1 MRLTVCPRS
10 EVSNYLTAPVTHFV
24 SLIDPDEVH
33 STLYPPL
40 SSTHRLQ
47 LIFHDLDDIEMT
59 LPKFARYSAPM
70 EEDVRVLVDFGRT
83 LLPLDD
89 WGLLAH
95 CEAGI
100 SRCSAAAITLL
111 VAAGYPPA
119 IAFGLVRR
127 ACPQM
132 MPNRRILR
140 FADEFLG
147 TDGKLLTMAETY
159 RRKAFLR
166 AGYEDPTSVLAAQNA
181 RALTPH
187 QRMLRKMQ
195 GRWRSLLGMQGGDFC
210 WEGCESAPTLQSGN
224 SVGQQSQNDSNV
236 RVKVSLLHRMV
247 YVMDDDDPLL
257 VTGTLVGDPSKPP
270 PLGTFRVGERI
281 EHMQSSAFGFWTRG
295 DSIISGVS
303 SECPGTGY
311 RYVGFPL
318 DYWVGFYPAYG
329 FHVGSVAEDTL
340 PYGCLRLS
348 ETAARAL
355 FAHVRFGTTVSVAQT
370 QPEDSTL
377 RVRHSYLTHSDDP
390 ASLTEAS
397 PVFM

>member
-1 MRLTVCPRS
+1 L
-10 EVSNYLTAPVTHFV
+10 L
-24 SLIDPDEVH
+24 
-33 STLYPPL
+33 
-40 SSTHRLQ
+40 STHRLQ

-83 LLPLDD
+83 LLHLDD

-132 MPNRRILR
+132 LPNRRIMRL
-140 FADEFLG
+140 ADEFLG
-147 TDGKLLTMAETY
+147 TDGKLHAMAETY

-166 AGYEDPTSVLAAQNA
+166 AGYEDPTSVLVAEHA
-181 RALTPH
+181 RALNPQ

-210 WEGCESAPTLQSGN
+210 WEGCEVPPPFRAGN
-224 SVGQQSQNDSNV
+224 SVGQQPKNDSNV

-247 YVMDDDDPLL
+247 YVMDDNEALL
-257 VTGTLVGDPSKPP
+257 VTGTLVGDPNKPP
-270 PLGTFRVGERI
+270 PMGTFRVNEKV

-348 ETAARAL
+348 EKAARAL
-355 FAHVRFGTTVSVAQT
+355 FAQVRIGTTVSVAET
-370 QPEDSTL
+370 QPEDSTI
-377 RVRHSYLTHSDDP
+377 RMHHSYLMSSDSPDSISA
-390 ASLTEAS
+390 ASA
-397 PVFM
+397 VFM